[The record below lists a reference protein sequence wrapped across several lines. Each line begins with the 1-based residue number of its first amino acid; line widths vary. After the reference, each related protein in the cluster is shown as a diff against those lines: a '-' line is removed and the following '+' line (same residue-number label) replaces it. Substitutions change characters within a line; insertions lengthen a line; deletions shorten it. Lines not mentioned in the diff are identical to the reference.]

1 MLRGMSRE
9 EDRFVS
15 PLTHR
20 IRAQLQDAMSAP
32 DTLVALT
39 ALTDLRGELETLE
52 RDRVRYALEDGVSF
66 AAVARAL
73 GITRQAAHRRYRE
86 LAGARRRAADAGGAD
101 AGDAGDVRGR
111 ARRRRRSGP
120 STSTACT

>member
-1 MLRGMSRE
+1 MLRHMSRE
-9 EDRFVS
+9 VEDRFVS

-32 DTLVALT
+32 DTLIALT

-52 RDRVRYALEDGVSF
+52 RVGVRYALEDGVSF

-73 GITRQAAHRRYRE
+73 GISRQAAHRRYRGAVGSPT
-86 LAGARRRAADAGGAD
+86 AGR
-101 AGDAGDVRGR
+101 
-111 ARRRRRSGP
+111 
-120 STSTACT
+120 

>member
-1 MLRGMSRE
+1 MLRRGGRE
-9 EDRFVS
+9 EDRFAS

-20 IRAQLQDAMSAP
+20 IRTQLRDALSAP

-39 ALTDLRGELETLE
+39 ALTELRVELETLE

-86 LAGARRRAADAGGAD
+86 LVEPDDRPLTPVALTPATRATL
-101 AGDAGDVRGR
+101 GR
-111 ARRRRRSGP
+111 AREE
-120 STSTACT
+120 AKA